1 MEGEDNR
8 SSSSSNIVPE
18 KVMEGVRTILANID
32 ELKSNFDEF
41 ISLASDSE
49 IISQLPPLERA
60 QSLLLLAKLTSVLLA
75 VRLRCTGVYLDH
87 HPIKGELERLSRYQ
101 EKLERFVE
109 QSKAPLRPSTTL
121 NTQGAARFLEHSLPD
136 LTPEQRK
143 RMRAISKVE
152 GKMKYSERANQKKR
166 KTPISDMKSVRE
178 AAEVFLEKAA
188 RELLG
193 ENIGG
198 MKGPLAPVQA
208 VNIDDE

>member
-75 VRLRCTGVYLDH
+75 GNLLFFSAQIFVN
-87 HPIKGELERLSRYQ
+87 LS
-101 EKLERFVE
+101 
-109 QSKAPLRPSTTL
+109 
-121 NTQGAARFLEHSLPD
+121 FLIAFYDSN
-136 LTPEQRK
+136 
-143 RMRAISKVE
+143 
-152 GKMKYSERANQKKR
+152 G
-166 KTPISDMKSVRE
+166 
-178 AAEVFLEKAA
+178 
-188 RELLG
+188 
-193 ENIGG
+193 
-198 MKGPLAPVQA
+198 
-208 VNIDDE
+208 

>member
-1 MEGEDNR
+1 
-8 SSSSSNIVPE
+8 
-18 KVMEGVRTILANID
+18 
-32 ELKSNFDEF
+32 
-41 ISLASDSE
+41 
-49 IISQLPPLERA
+49 
-60 QSLLLLAKLTSVLLA
+60 
-75 VRLRCTGVYLDH
+75 
-87 HPIKGELERLSRYQ
+87 
-101 EKLERFVE
+101 
-109 QSKAPLRPSTTL
+109 
-121 NTQGAARFLEHSLPD
+121 
-136 LTPEQRK
+136 
-143 RMRAISKVE
+143 MRAISKVE